1 MSKETYL
8 MRAITI
14 EPQGVVAIREHRD
27 PEAGVGEV
35 LVRIRAAGV
44 NMADLGQRAGVYPA
58 PFGSPPDIP
67 GLEFAGEVVSVGSF
81 ARRFSVGDRVMGV
94 VGGGA
99 QADLLAVHE
108 RQLMLVPDA
117 LSWEQAGGFPEAFV
131 TAHDALFTQG
141 ALRPGERVLI
151 TGAAGGVGSA
161 GVQIAAAAGAEV
173 IASVRNPDN
182 REAVRRLGA
191 IKAIDPAV
199 TEANGPYDV
208 VLELVGASNFE
219 SNLRSLNQGGRIVFI
234 GASSSSGTEAKL
246 DFMLLAGKRATVRGS
261 TLRSRPLEEKAL
273 ATRGVEREVIPLV
286 ACRKITVSIAA
297 TYPLTEAAI
306 AYDAFGKPGKLGKII
321 LLP

>member
-1 MSKETYL
+1 
-8 MRAITI
+8 MRAVTI
-14 EPQGVVAIREHRD
+14 EPEGVLAIREHRD

-44 NMADLGQRAGVYPA
+44 NKADLGQRAGVYPA

-67 GLEFAGEVVSVGSF
+67 GLEFAGEVMSVGPL
-81 ARRFSVGDRVMGV
+81 AKRFSVGDRVMGV

-99 QADLLAVHE
+99 QAELLPVHE
-108 RQLMLVPDA
+108 RQVMLVPDA

-141 ALRPGERVLI
+141 GLRPGERVLI

-161 GVQIAAAAGAEV
+161 AVQIATATGAEV
-173 IASVRNPDN
+173 IASVRNPDS
-182 REAVRRLGA
+182 REAVRRWGA
-191 IKAIDPAV
+191 TKAIDPAEA
-199 TEANGPYDV
+199 EANGPYDV

-219 SNLRSLNQGGRIVFI
+219 SDLRSLNLGGRIIFI
-234 GASSSSGTEAKL
+234 GSSSGFEAKL

-273 ATRGVEREVIPLV
+273 AARAVEREVIPLV
-286 ACRKITVSIAA
+286 ASRKVTVPIAA
-297 TYPLTEAAI
+297 TYALAEAAI
-306 AYDAFGKPGKLGKII
+306 AYDAFGQSGKLGKIVLI
-321 LLP
+321 S

>member
-14 EPQGVVAIREHRD
+14 EPQGVLAIREQRD
-27 PEAGVGEV
+27 PDAGVGEV

-67 GLEFAGEVVSVGSF
+67 GLEFAGEVVSLGSL
-81 ARRFSVGDRVMGV
+81 AKRFSVGDRVMGV

-99 QADLLAVHE
+99 QADLLTVHE

-141 ALRPGERVLI
+141 GLRPGERVLI
-151 TGAAGGVGSA
+151 TGAAGGVGGA
-161 GVQIAAAAGAEV
+161 GVQIAAAAGAGV

-234 GASSSSGTEAKL
+234 GSSSGTEAKL

-273 ATRGVEREVIPLV
+273 ATRAVEREVIPLV
-286 ACRKITVSIAA
+286 ASRKITVPIAA
-297 TYPLTEAAI
+297 TYALTEAAV